1 MTNISQQYVK
11 VFFFFSMLWSVS
23 NQPRFD
29 CTSIIHN
36 STQNGPNQHCAASTC
51 TTNWSIIFWNANIN
65 HWPNFGCDHHFY
77 YWFRSIYTRRLDC
90 RKNEFR
96 FVENVPFGNACT
108 QNKSILWTFC
118 YIAFIY
124 FQNKKGLIQISVL
137 LLFLE
142 KKWIWYKNN
151 VKVCMFWQESKAS
164 LAVIDVAQVFWH
176 FPPTLGKKFIYFW
189 VKYLFSYFF

>member
-1 MTNISQQYVK
+1 MFVYLRCWFCAEWLISIIRH
-11 VFFFFSMLWSVS
+11 FFFQYCDLYLVSLDPIVHLSYTIVLKMVVCNVYLFRLLILCRTGDEHYSAFFFLSILWSVS
-23 NQPRFD
+23 SKSRFD

-36 STQNGPNQHCAASTC
+36 STQNGPYQHCAASTC

-96 FVENVPFGNACT
+96 FVENVPFGNTCT

-118 YIAFIY
+118 HTAFIY
-124 FQNKKGLIQISVL
+124 
-137 LLFLE
+137 
-142 KKWIWYKNN
+142 
-151 VKVCMFWQESKAS
+151 
-164 LAVIDVAQVFWH
+164 LARV
-176 FPPTLGKKFIYFW
+176 
-189 VKYLFSYFF
+189 S

>member
-1 MTNISQQYVK
+1 MQNRWQTLVSSMSK
-11 VFFFFSMLWSVS
+11 HSFFSILWSVS
-23 NQPRFD
+23 NKSRFD

-36 STQNGPNQHCAASTC
+36 STQNGHYQHCAASTC
-51 TTNWSIIFWNANIN
+51 TTNWSIIFWNTNIN

-118 YIAFIY
+118 HTAFIY
-124 FQNKKGLIQISVL
+124 FQNKKGLIS
-137 LLFLE
+137 LFSINA
-142 KKWIWYKNN
+142 KHITFKFNVCIFHFFFIQFIKWIWLAWYLDWSVYHYVEYKY
-151 VKVCMFWQESKAS
+151 VYGTWYC
-164 LAVIDVAQVFWH
+164 H
-176 FPPTLGKKFIYFW
+176 
-189 VKYLFSYFF
+189 